1 MKKRLFAIMLALAM
15 LLAAVPAL
23 AEEGEVQE
31 QDQVKEKIL
40 CATEGCKN
48 EVANK
53 GDFCIDCAT
62 AKKVAEEAAKKA
74 AEEEAARKA
83 AEEEAAAKKAA
94 EEEALRK
101 AAEEE
106 AAKKAAEE
114 EALRKAAE
122 EAAKKA
128 AEGKTEGLKATPGET
143 NQAGTGADG
152 KCHHNHTAEWA
163 NAHPEVQGT
172 MVEWPAK
179 DPTCTSEG
187 NIKYYTC
194 TNCGGYFRRNETITD
209 KIEADE
215 ISADKVKTPKTD
227 HKLTPIAAKPATC
240 TEAGNIGYYECS
252 VCEGKFAD
260 STGMHPIENI
270 VIPALGHTM
279 SEDVTYPQKPTCTN
293 AGKAT
298 YTCGRC
304 GAKQENVNVPAL
316 GHSYGSPSWSWCGFT
331 SASATFTCTRNCG
344 HSETETA
351 SIVRKSINNCGYY
364 TYTATVQFNGKTYT
378 DTRTDYSCRP
388 DWYYDPCYYNNP
400 CGHWGCGN
408 VCTRYSNCVP
418 CRDYRTTF
426 RVGGYNCLA
435 TPKTGDVSVIGM
447 ALISLVGAGAAIM
460 GKKRK

>member
-23 AEEGEVQE
+23 AEEVAVE
-31 QDQVKEKIL
+31 QDNTAGNKI
-40 CATEGCKN
+40 CATEGCGKKVTG
-48 EVANK
+48 E
-53 GDFCIDCAT
+53 GDLCADCAT

-83 AEEEAAAKKAA
+83 AEEEAAKKVA
-94 EEEALRK
+94 EEAARK
-101 AAEEE
+101 AAEEQKITE
-106 AAKKAAEE
+106 EENAKKSQMLLGEANPAGAETDSE
-114 EALRKAAE
+114 
-122 EAAKKA
+122 
-128 AEGKTEGLKATPGET
+128 
-143 NQAGTGADG
+143 
-152 KCHHNHTAEWA
+152 CHHDHTAEWA
-163 NAHPEVQGT
+163 STQTGVQGT
-172 MVEWPAK
+172 MVEHPAK

-194 TNCGGYFRRNETITD
+194 IKCNEFFVEEGGRIDQNLPKKVNENDVKIPKTGHKPT
-209 KIEADE
+209 KIEG
-215 ISADKVKTPKTD
+215 
-227 HKLTPIAAKPATC
+227 KPATC
-240 TEAGNIGYYECS
+240 TEAGIKEHYKCS
-252 VCEGKFAD
+252 VCGKSFSD
-260 STGMHPIENI
+260 SDGKEEISDTNI
-270 VIPALGHTM
+270 
-279 SEDVTYPQKPTCTN
+279 
-293 AGKAT
+293 
-298 YTCGRC
+298 
-304 GAKQENVNVPAL
+304 PAL
-316 GHSYGSPSWSWCGFT
+316 GHSYGAPVWSWRGFT

-344 HSETETA
+344 NSVTQAA
-351 SIVRKSINNCGYY
+351 SIVRSSINNCGYY

-378 DTRTDYSCRP
+378 DARTDYSCRP

-418 CRDYRTTF
+418 CQNYRTTF

>member
-31 QDQVKEKIL
+31 QDQVKEMIL
-40 CATEGCKN
+40 CATEGCNN

-53 GDFCIDCAT
+53 GDFCKDCA
-62 AKKVAEEAAKKA
+62 AKKAEEAAKKAEEEAAAKKAAEEEAAKKA

-83 AEEEAAAKKAA
+83 AEEQKITEEETAKKSPMLLG
-94 EEEALRK
+94 EANP
-101 AAEEE
+101 A
-106 AAKKAAEE
+106 
-114 EALRKAAE
+114 
-122 EAAKKA
+122 
-128 AEGKTEGLKATPGET
+128 G
-143 NQAGTGADG
+143 AGTTNG
-152 KCHHNHTAEWA
+152 CNHEHTTGWG
-163 NAHPEVQGT
+163 GT
-172 MVEWPAK
+172 MVEHPAVAE
-179 DPTCTSEG
+179 TCTSEG

-194 TNCGGYFRRNETITD
+194 NVCKGYFVRDENIKD
-209 KIEADE
+209 KIVATPSSAEAVKIQK
-215 ISADKVKTPKTD
+215 IS
-227 HKLTPIAAKPATC
+227 HKLNKVNGQPATC
-240 TEAGNIGYYECS
+240 TVAGNIEYYECS

-293 AGKAT
+293 AGIAT

-304 GAKQENVNVPAL
+304 GDSQNDVNVPAI
-316 GHSYGSPSWSWCGFT
+316 GHDYGEPTWNWCGV
-331 SASATFTCTRNCG
+331 SSATATFRCRRNCG
-344 HSETETA
+344 EENA
-351 SIVRKSINNCGYY
+351 IVTCQARLTRSSINNCGYY

-378 DTRTDYSCRP
+378 DMRTDYSCRP

-418 CRDYRTTF
+418 CQNYRTTF

-447 ALISLVGAGAAIM
+447 ALISLAGAGAAIM